1 MKKIFFNVIIILV
14 ICSGS
19 SFAQRTTTGLD
30 IKLGIQPP
38 VSNFN
43 DLYNTG
49 YGLYFGGLFPFK
61 DDLQFTLYTGY
72 LSWGFDN
79 EAFNRRYTNQYYT
92 SFDLEAPIS
101 LIPLTLGIKYYASNT
116 KVRPYLSADF
126 GFFYYWQNATGTYY
140 WRNPANGQESL
151 YTLSNQ
157 NESGIRTMLSLGAG
171 MTMPISKEI
180 DLDLQAK
187 MNGLYNAQT
196 ISGTN
201 NSGQISGSS
210 STLYYLSFML
220 GVNYYFEK

>member
-1 MKKIFFNVIIILV
+1 MKRIIFAIFLLSLII
-14 ICSGS
+14 S
-19 SFAQRTTTGLD
+19 SYSAAQRTTKGLD
-30 IKLGIQPP
+30 IKIGIQPP
-38 VSNFN
+38 VFNFN

-49 YGLYFGGLFPFK
+49 FGFYFGGLFPFK

-116 KVRPYLSADF
+116 KVRPYLTADF
-126 GFFYYWQNATGTYY
+126 GFFYYWQNATGSYY
-140 WRNPANGQESL
+140 WKNPANGQESL

-157 NESGIRTMLSLGAG
+157 NESGIRTMLGLGAG
-171 MTMPISKEI
+171 MTMPISKII
-180 DLDLQAK
+180 DFDLQAK
-187 MNGLYNAQT
+187 FNALYNAQA
-196 ISGTN
+196 INGTN

-210 STLYYLSFML
+210 STLYYLSFMA
-220 GVNYYFEK
+220 GINYYFSE